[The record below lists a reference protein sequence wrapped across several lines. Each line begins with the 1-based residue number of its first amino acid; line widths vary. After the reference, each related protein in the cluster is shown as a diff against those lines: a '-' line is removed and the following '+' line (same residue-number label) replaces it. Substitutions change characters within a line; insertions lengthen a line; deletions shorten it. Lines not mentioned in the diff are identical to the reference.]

1 MDINKEINEKVAG
14 PCVILA
20 GAGTGKT
27 YAIVEKIRHLIEKKI
42 YQPQKILCI
51 TFSNEAVNNLLSRV
65 RAFLD
70 NDSKEPIIRTFHA
83 FSADLLREQG
93 HRMGINPDFKILDP
107 DGAKVLLH
115 RNLRIQPYH
124 CHKYIASINT
134 AKDLGIPIE
143 SIQEYL
149 DNKAKEFYGI
159 DLERRLEELQFELQT
174 LYLKADKE
182 KKKDILMKIRNISSF
197 LDLKKFLNAWNA
209 YEKIKNKNNY
219 QDYSDLNRNALYLLN
234 RYPDIANN
242 YDYIVVDEFQDTNK
256 VQLDFLLG
264 LAAKGNVTIVGD
276 LNQSIYRF
284 RGAYKDNFNVFKK
297 HFRIS
302 DKDIFNLDKSR
313 RSSNKI
319 LRAAHNLILNNYS
332 RPGECFEVVNS
343 EGREGE
349 EIEVYEL
356 KNGQEESR
364 KVAELVERELAQG
377 RKAEEICIMFRTHQQ
392 GRAIRRMLEMRGIS
406 FISVSKG
413 SLLKNKIVR
422 SVIDYLA
429 IIEKIKRERK
439 GGEQAWWDIIY
450 QCDFPEDD
458 LIKIGKVIKENK
470 EINLSSFLMESLPQ
484 LPLSELGRK
493 LAEGLVNKIKLMQNL
508 DSEDVVSML
517 KGIYNIIGFNDEG
530 QAGENKEFFLN
541 LSKFLEI
548 AQNHSTFYYSDLS
561 SFLNYLEILDS
572 LGIEIPSAEV
582 SQRGVRLMTLHS
594 TKGLEYETVIVTN
607 MANRRFP
614 MEKLTSNHLLPVELF
629 PEFSNLN
636 KHESGFLKDSFD
648 DYERKHQL
656 SEERRLCYVAFTRA
670 KHKLILTYA
679 NEYGGERVFSF
690 VFLVEVTYK
699 QNPDFSY
706 HCDYE
711 EKYIDETEKKLTKP
725 GFSFIFGNGG
735 EAALAGLLETRK
747 KESIKYNA
755 GKSFSPS
762 ALLLFVECQKEY
774 EYKYVY
780 NMPERKTI
788 SWEVM
793 KLGSF
798 VHFILEKGVQTNLRE
813 VKDFFDLA
821 RIESIKEEWA
831 GVELSD
837 ALQLIRVFFERNKHK
852 YNEKSLTEQELKY
865 SAEGF
870 NFIGFADRIDF
881 SEKGVEITDYKT
893 GKAVI
898 APKHRDWQLGY
909 YALASQR
916 FGRVHKVT
924 LDMLK
929 QEKPLE
935 FVIDEKG
942 NAKSMDW
949 GRMCFNIQDVQKELI
964 ETARAIQNAYSTGF
978 KPCPIEKN
986 CGFCNEYVYGL

>member
-182 KKKDILMKIRNISSF
+182 KKK
-197 LDLKKFLNAWNA
+197 
-209 YEKIKNKNNY
+209 NNY

-349 EIEVYEL
+349 EI
-356 KNGQEESR
+356 G
-364 KVAELVERELAQG
+364 
-377 RKAEEICIMFRTHQQ
+377 
-392 GRAIRRMLEMRGIS
+392 
-406 FISVSKG
+406 
-413 SLLKNKIVR
+413 
-422 SVIDYLA
+422 
-429 IIEKIKRERK
+429 
-439 GGEQAWWDIIY
+439 
-450 QCDFPEDD
+450 
-458 LIKIGKVIKENK
+458 
-470 EINLSSFLMESLPQ
+470 
-484 LPLSELGRK
+484 
-493 LAEGLVNKIKLMQNL
+493 
-508 DSEDVVSML
+508 
-517 KGIYNIIGFNDEG
+517 
-530 QAGENKEFFLN
+530 
-541 LSKFLEI
+541 
-548 AQNHSTFYYSDLS
+548 
-561 SFLNYLEILDS
+561 
-572 LGIEIPSAEV
+572 
-582 SQRGVRLMTLHS
+582 
-594 TKGLEYETVIVTN
+594 
-607 MANRRFP
+607 
-614 MEKLTSNHLLPVELF
+614 
-629 PEFSNLN
+629 
-636 KHESGFLKDSFD
+636 
-648 DYERKHQL
+648 
-656 SEERRLCYVAFTRA
+656 
-670 KHKLILTYA
+670 
-679 NEYGGERVFSF
+679 
-690 VFLVEVTYK
+690 
-699 QNPDFSY
+699 
-706 HCDYE
+706 
-711 EKYIDETEKKLTKP
+711 
-725 GFSFIFGNGG
+725 
-735 EAALAGLLETRK
+735 
-747 KESIKYNA
+747 
-755 GKSFSPS
+755 
-762 ALLLFVECQKEY
+762 
-774 EYKYVY
+774 
-780 NMPERKTI
+780 
-788 SWEVM
+788 
-793 KLGSF
+793 
-798 VHFILEKGVQTNLRE
+798 
-813 VKDFFDLA
+813 
-821 RIESIKEEWA
+821 
-831 GVELSD
+831 
-837 ALQLIRVFFERNKHK
+837 
-852 YNEKSLTEQELKY
+852 
-865 SAEGF
+865 
-870 NFIGFADRIDF
+870 
-881 SEKGVEITDYKT
+881 
-893 GKAVI
+893 
-898 APKHRDWQLGY
+898 
-909 YALASQR
+909 
-916 FGRVHKVT
+916 
-924 LDMLK
+924 
-929 QEKPLE
+929 
-935 FVIDEKG
+935 
-942 NAKSMDW
+942 
-949 GRMCFNIQDVQKELI
+949 
-964 ETARAIQNAYSTGF
+964 
-978 KPCPIEKN
+978 
-986 CGFCNEYVYGL
+986 